1 MIEIRHQ
8 NMEKTEDTKLAY
20 DSIYSQE
27 GIQLKDSFYLW
38 IISLLPL
45 NSEKIFLDVSCG
57 YGKLVYFASKK
68 TNKVLGIDFSISAI
82 KKAKSLYPEL
92 NWEIGD
98 GEKLPFKSSSIDIV
112 TNIGS
117 IEHFQNPDKGI
128 REIKRVLKKNG
139 IACIFLPNGFSL
151 LGNIKYV
158 MFNGDVFDD
167 GQPLQRYNT
176 KLGWK
181 KLLEKNGL
189 KPIKVLPY
197 ERSWPR
203 TTKDIIW
210 YFTHPIKMAHMLLG
224 YFIPSNLI
232 NCFVYL
238 CVKID
243 NE

>member
-8 NMEKTEDTKLAY
+8 DMNKTIDTKLAY

-27 GIQLKDSFYLW
+27 GIQLKDSFYIW
-38 IISLLPL
+38 IISLLPI
-45 NSEKIFLDVSCG
+45 NNEKIFLDVSCG
-57 YGKLVYFASKK
+57 YGKLVNYASKK
-68 TNKVLGIDFSISAI
+68 TNKVFGIDFSSSAI
-82 KKAKSLYPEL
+82 KKAKDTYPDL
-92 NWEIGD
+92 NWKIAD
-98 GEKLPFKSSSIDIV
+98 GEKLPFKSNSVDII

-117 IEHFQNPDKGI
+117 LEHFQNPDKGI
-128 REIKRVLKKNG
+128 EEISRVLRKDG
-139 IACIFLPNGFSL
+139 LACIFLPNGFSL

-176 KLGWK
+176 NLGWK
-181 KLLEKNGL
+181 KLLQDNGL
-189 KPIKVLPY
+189 EPIKVLPY
-197 ERSWPR
+197 ERPWPK
-203 TTKDIIW
+203 TIKDTIW
-210 YFTHPIKMAHMLLG
+210 YFLHPIKMIHMLLG
-224 YFIPSNLI
+224 YLIPLNLI